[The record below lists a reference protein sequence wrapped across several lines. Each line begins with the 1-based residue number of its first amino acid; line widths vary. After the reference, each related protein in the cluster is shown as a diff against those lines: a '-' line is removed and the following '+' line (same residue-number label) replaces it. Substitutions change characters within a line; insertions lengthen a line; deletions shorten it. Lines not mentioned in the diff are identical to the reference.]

1 MVDELL
7 NCGFDYF
14 LQPHFLLRRTAL
26 VAMIAG
32 IVLFSLVVIGVVLLV
47 SRLRGGSQGGAN

>member
-1 MVDELL
+1 MVLT
-7 NCGFDYF
+7 F
-14 LQPHFLLRRTAL
+14 LQPDFLLRRISL

-32 IVLFSLVVIGVVLLV
+32 FVLFSLVVIGVVLLV

>member
-1 MVDELL
+1 VVLT
-7 NCGFDYF
+7 FF
-14 LQPHFLLRRTAL
+14 ASQFFFRRFAL
-26 VAMIAG
+26 VTMIAG